1 MCGWT
6 VEHEKLIILSEP
18 GMMISERNAS
28 ASEKFGIWIMH
39 TLINPINVESVPNLM
54 MLWEGLYTS
63 KKMGLPTQIPTIDI
77 MVSSRIQPPDRED
90 QSILCTG
97 ESGAGKTEN
106 TKKVNFSI
114 IQWRWKKFY
123 VLCPGYPISRLCG
136 CLEAQGL
143 FTRPHLGKSP
153 QPLEGTSMTT
163 RWPAP
168 LVFPTEFY
176 FKHCQRSH
184 EGSAGYLVLRGRSKR
199 LKQPLIPRVC
209 ILVCFRVRMFLQLC
223 SMQFLF

>member
-1 MCGWT
+1 MSKVFQIWWCFEKDCIHLKKWVYQHKFLQLISWCRHVFNPQIVRTSLSSVLESQVLERLKTQRRWT
-6 VEHEKLIILSEP
+6 FQSFSDNEKKI
-18 GMMISERNAS
+18 
-28 ASEKFGIWIMH
+28 
-39 TLINPINVESVPNLM
+39 
-54 MLWEGLYTS
+54 
-63 KKMGLPTQIPTIDI
+63 
-77 MVSSRIQPPDRED
+77 
-90 QSILCTG
+90 
-97 ESGAGKTEN
+97 
-106 TKKVNFSI
+106 
-114 IQWRWKKFY
+114 Y

-143 FTRPHLGKSP
+143 FARPHLGKSP